1 MQGIYAGGDSN
12 QVRMDQN
19 GTIRTFD
26 IAQVQSVIFSETSYQ
41 PPPPPPRRPSRDNG
55 NYQPPP
61 PQTAGITIPVDTP
74 VKIRM
79 IDSVNSDT
87 SRQGETFRAALDE
100 PVYVDGQQAIPRGA
114 DVVIKLVEDQQS
126 GKIEGRTVLTLAL
139 STITVNGR
147 PVDVTS
153 TDVKTESS
161 SRGQRSAGV
170 IGGTAALG
178 AIIGAIAGG
187 GKGAAI
193 GAGSGARGRNRRG
206 SADQRPEGQDSFR
219 NQTDLPVAE
228 SHSAMRIATAALVLM
243 LAVGPRASAARN
255 DVVEGNPASSVRVLI
270 YDDLQCSECARF
282 RVMMDQKILPRY
294 GARVAFIHRDFPLG
308 KHDWAGQ
315 AAVAAR
321 WVNEQSGELGIIIR
335 REILA
340 EQDAITSQ
348 NLKQWLVDFAYRNHL
363 DPKGMAVASLTD
375 QRLIT
380 VVDQDRQAAV
390 ARGVNRAP
398 TVFVG
403 GVPFAETIIF
413 EEECPGR
420 LTTRLRNERGGAG
433 HRFL

>member
-1 MQGIYAGGDSN
+1 MNAWGRVLLICATPLLLSADTLVLRNGGTVQGIYAGGDSH

-19 GTIRTFD
+19 GAIRTFD

-41 PPPPPPRRPSRDNG
+41 STPPPSYPPRSSRDNT

-61 PQTAGITIPVDTP
+61 PQSAGITIPIDTN

-100 PVYVDGQQAIPRGA
+100 PVYVDGQQVIPRGA
-114 DVVIKLVEDQQS
+114 DVVTKLVEDQQS

-193 GAGSGARGRNRRG
+193 GAGSGA
-206 SADQRPEGQDSFR
+206 
-219 NQTDLPVAE
+219 
-228 SHSAMRIATAALVLM
+228 
-243 LAVGPRASAARN
+243 AVGTGA
-255 DVVEGNPASSVRVLI
+255 EVLTSGQKVKI
-270 YDDLQCSECARF
+270 PSE
-282 RVMMDQKILPRY
+282 
-294 GARVAFIHRDFPLG
+294 
-308 KHDWAGQ
+308 
-315 AAVAAR
+315 
-321 WVNEQSGELGIIIR
+321 
-335 REILA
+335 
-340 EQDAITSQ
+340 T
-348 NLKQWLVDFAYRNHL
+348 
-363 DPKGMAVASLTD
+363 
-375 QRLIT
+375 
-380 VVDQDRQAAV
+380 
-390 ARGVNRAP
+390 
-398 TVFVG
+398 
-403 GVPFAETIIF
+403 
-413 EEECPGR
+413 R
-420 LTTRLRNERGGAG
+420 LTFRLQSPVQ
-433 HRFL
+433 L